1 LVVSRPLH
9 RNMEG
14 SISGTVKKL
23 PAASTSYVVYTQS
36 HAALPYTYKQGGNSL
51 KLSLP
56 GALLA
61 STNTRIESRSSYIV
75 LVELRCL
82 YSLLEW
88 DYPGMLRG
96 LSFVLTCLHSLQ
108 IGRTVGAWRAPY
120 ILGVWKVSHIFKLLL
135 LEEIYL
141 VCIVSCYFY
150 KTNLYPPQLSF
161 QCLNE

>member
-1 LVVSRPLH
+1 VLRKLVVSRPLH

-75 LVELRCL
+75 RVELRCI

-96 LSFVLTCLHSLQ
+96 LS
-108 IGRTVGAWRAPY
+108 VGAWRAPY